1 MPSRMRQ
8 LEIQIVKLIKESL
21 CLLKA
26 QLREVETKATDPN
39 DVSEHAKRIL
49 SSCDDLE
56 ERRAELETEMSWMD
70 GKEEQLMVRKGRQV
84 LDYFQDAKIGREE
97 EDLEKLKSEIKSVIG
112 RASFEIN

>member
-8 LEIQIVKLIKESL
+8 LEIQIDKLIKESL
-21 CLLKA
+21 SLLEA

-39 DVSEHAKRIL
+39 DFSEHARIL

-56 ERRAELETEMSWMD
+56 ERRADLETEMSWVD

-84 LDYFQDAKIGREE
+84 LDYFQDAKIGSEE
-97 EDLEKLKSEIKSVIG
+97 EDLEKLKAEIKSVIG